1 MTLPA
6 APTLGFAGDP
16 ETWLTTPEVAA
27 RMGYGS
33 MKTFYNDAPKRKRAA
48 FPKPRRRNL
57 YRLGDLQSWDKAGG
71 FDQSNAGA
79 DTPSSSPS
87 VPGAAH
93 LQAAGENTLEPRP
106 EIAGRLRLL
115 INQR

>member
-1 MTLPA
+1 MTLPV

-33 MKTFYNDAPKRKRAA
+33 MKTFYNDAPKRKTAA

-57 YRLGDLQSWDKAGG
+57 YRLGDLQAWDSAGG
-71 FDQSNAGA
+71 LAVSAA
-79 DTPSSSPS
+79 DTGNPSP
-87 VPGAAH
+87 PDTRPAH
-93 LQAAGENTLEPRP
+93 LQAVGDPPLEPRP
-106 EIAGRLRLL
+106 EIASRLRLL